1 MPRDPRSRPGPRVA
15 AKRELIVE
23 TPSERSPSRVP
34 GRQGGGRRGRARHL
48 EGLGLSALREQGR
61 LVPRRAE
68 PSRRSP
74 RGSTRQTT
82 SERKAS
88 GRCSSTGS
96 NGRSTS
102 CRRTGPVSGDAHGH
116 LRDRPGAA
124 NGDQPVH
131 GQRRSVRDAR
141 VRGSSGSAPET
152 CGPISTWRWRRP
164 CWTGWPVGSRTRS
177 SARTST
183 RSCSTAIRTRAAAG
197 PADRAVRG
205 PASPFARCGAVER
218 TAQEAG
224 RRRMAD
230 LASATVTFPLR

>member
-141 VRGSSGSAPET
+141 VRGV
-152 CGPISTWRWRRP
+152 RDRHRRP
-164 CWTGWPVGSRTRS
+164 AGRSRRGDGGVHAGLDGRWVPGR
-177 SARTST
+177 ARQQGP
-183 RSCSTAIRTRAAAG
+183 RPG
-197 PADRAVRG
+197 PAPPPSEPEQQRALRIEQFVDLLRR
-205 PASPFARCGAVER
+205 SLGA
-218 TAQEAG
+218 A
-224 RRRMAD
+224 
-230 LASATVTFPLR
+230 P